1 MSSNLKVNTI
11 LPSTGTTIGIGTVGG
26 LINVVGN
33 IDVNS
38 TSGISTFNDL
48 EIADKIIHSGD
59 TNTAIR
65 FPVGDVI
72 SAETNGVERLRI
84 TSAGTLLLGTSTG
97 ALSNGNGIVIADA
110 TAARLSLKDTTNGV
124 TGTDG
129 FDVVQTG
136 TDAYLYHRENG
147 NMIFG
152 TNATERL
159 RIDSS
164 GHISQGGGAT
174 PSSTNGNVGLKF
186 GIKSALNNVIIGET
200 TNGSMNGI
208 ILESRITGRS
218 GGARCS
224 QVIMG
229 DGVITF
235 ETAPSG
241 GAVAER
247 LRIDSSGQLMIG
259 TTTPSSNSAAQ
270 VLTIAN
276 TTAQSADGN
285 CGMTIR
291 SGNTGGQTNQGSI
304 FFSDATSGAGEYAG
318 YLQYSHS
325 ASPEW
330 FRIGVGSNPRFYVY
344 SNGNAEI
351 SDGDLKLAS
360 GHGIDF
366 SATANS
372 SGANISELLD
382 DYEEGSWTPTWYF
395 TTANYGPNYTHQMG
409 AYTKIG
415 RQVTVYFS
423 LYSTSVNGSNGGLQI
438 SGLPFADNTSPVEYP
453 ATAGAFP
460 IFGFTGWTGE
470 YISLQVVGSKIQL
483 YGVVKNQSS
492 YSPINST
499 EVNGGGAL
507 FLKGQVTYNV

>member
-48 EIADKIIHSGD
+48 EIADKIIHTGD
-59 TNTAIR
+59 TNTTIR

-72 SAETNGVERLRI
+72 SAETNGAERLRI

-164 GHISQGGGAT
+164 GK
-174 PSSTNGNVGLKF
+174 V
-186 GIKSALNNVIIGET
+186 
-200 TNGSMNGI
+200 
-208 ILESRITGRS
+208 
-218 GGARCS
+218 
-224 QVIMG
+224 
-229 DGVITF
+229 
-235 ETAPSG
+235 
-241 GAVAER
+241 
-247 LRIDSSGQLMIG
+247 MIG
-259 TTTPSSNSAAQ
+259 TTSPSSNSAAYM
-270 VLTIAN
+270 LTV
-276 TTAQSADGN
+276 ADPSNSSGN
-285 CGMTIR
+285 CGITIR
-291 SGNTGGQTNQGSI
+291 SGNTGGTTNQGSI
-304 FFSDATSGAGEYAG
+304 FYSDATSGAGEYAG

-325 ASPEW
+325 TSPEW
-330 FRIGVGSNPRFYVY
+330 FRLGVASNPRFYVY
-344 SNGNAEI
+344 GNGNAEI
-351 SDGDLKLAS
+351 TDGDLKLAN

-366 SATANS
+366 SATSNS

-382 DYEEGSWTPTWYF
+382 DYEEGSWTPSWHF
-395 TTANYGPNYTHQMG
+395 TTSNYGPNYTHRMG

-423 LYSTSVNGSNGGLQI
+423 IYSTSVNGSTGGLQI
-438 SGLPFADNTSPVEYP
+438 SGLPFSVGTSPVEYP

-460 IFGFTGWTGE
+460 IFGFNGWSGE
-470 YISLQVVGSKIQL
+470 YISLQAVGDKIQL
-483 YGVVKNQSS
+483 YGVVKNNTS
-492 YSPINST
+492 YSPIQHS
-499 EVNGGGAL
+499 EVNGGGQL
-507 FLKGQVTYNV
+507 FLKGQITYNVV